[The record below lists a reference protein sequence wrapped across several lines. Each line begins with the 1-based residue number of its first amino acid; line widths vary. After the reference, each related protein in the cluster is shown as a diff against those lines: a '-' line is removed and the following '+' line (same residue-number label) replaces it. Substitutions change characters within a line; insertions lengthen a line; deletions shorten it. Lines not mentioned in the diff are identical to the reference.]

1 VQLVG
6 EGRPFQKPENK
17 VGKGEVGLDIGP
29 QTIAIVSETAASLQ
43 VFAAE
48 LERRDAEIKALQ
60 RQIERQ
66 RRANNPDNYFPD
78 RWERSKGGKGWVR
91 KRGQPKLGW
100 RTWVV
105 SKRQRA
111 NEKRLAEVY
120 RKQAAYRKSLHG
132 RMANQILRM
141 GDQVKMEK
149 LSYRAFQKGY
159 GRSTQFRA
167 PGKFVKMLRRKAES
181 AGGVAHEFPTHT
193 TRLSQACLCGAVEKK
208 PLSQRWHRCSCG
220 VVMQRDL
227 FSAFL
232 ALCVEDEKLNAE
244 KAGEIWPGLESVLW
258 AALSEMKSVSGA
270 AILPASVGL
279 QRQNGSSRNPDGS
292 SAKPQAGGLPG
303 NGVVI
308 SGTPRL

>member
-1 VQLVG
+1 VRRKLNRRNRFYVQLVG
-6 EGRPFQKPENK
+6 EGLPFQKEKNE

-29 QTIAIVSETAASLQ
+29 QTIAIVSERSASLQ

-48 LERRDAEIKALQ
+48 LAPREAEIKTLQ

-66 RRANNPDNYFPD
+66 RRASNPDNYYPD
-78 RWERSKGGKGWVR
+78 RWERSKGGRGWV
-91 KRGQPKLGW
+91 
-100 RTWVV
+100 T
-105 SKRQRA
+105 SKRQQA

-120 RKQAAYRKSLHG
+120 RRQAAHRKSLHG
-132 RMANQILRM
+132 RMANQILGM
-141 GDQVKMEK
+141 GDQVRMEK

-159 GRSTQFRA
+159 GRSTQLRA
-167 PGKFVKMLRRKAES
+167 PGKFVEMLRRKAES
-181 AGGVAHEFPTHT
+181 AGGVVHEFPTRT

-232 ALCVEDEKLNAE
+232 ALCVEDEALDAE

-258 AALSEMKSVSGA
+258 AALSEMESVSGM
-270 AILPASVGL
+270 AILPTSVGL
-279 QRQNGSSRNPDGS
+279 QRQNGSPRKPAVS
-292 SAKPQAGGLPG
+292 SAQRRAGGMPG

-308 SGTPRL
+308 SGTPQL